1 LPRKPQV
8 GVWITTDG
16 KEIEV
21 HPKDGKKFSLGELQ
35 EFVGG
40 YIERVTLP
48 NGRSMFVNEEGKLKG
63 LKTNIAATIIS
74 GLYPHDVI
82 SGPVLRL
89 RRFRV
94 YPETLEER
102 NRDDQPE
109 DEMTR
114 SYKDY
119 AIEHGEYL
127 ATAAESFLRVLNEEA
142 KAEESGESRNTEI
155 INDHWM
161 SLTSAIYE
169 FRKRAKR
176 ARELKDDGT
185 LETK

>member
-1 LPRKPQV
+1 
-8 GVWITTDG
+8 
-16 KEIEV
+16 
-21 HPKDGKKFSLGELQ
+21 
-35 EFVGG
+35 
-40 YIERVTLP
+40 
-48 NGRSMFVNEEGKLKG
+48 
-63 LKTNIAATIIS
+63 
-74 GLYPHDVI
+74 
-82 SGPVLRL
+82 
-89 RRFRV
+89 
-94 YPETLEER
+94 
-102 NRDDQPE
+102 
-109 DEMTR
+109 MTR